1 MVPTSA
7 RGFSLFCTWSSW
19 VREGYMYTLDR
30 WFSNKF
36 DPQGEVS
43 QNWFWSLSR
52 VLKKRKSNNQFQ
64 ETTLISWFFHW
75 DHQFLENSQEPRTK
89 GYLNLRTLKNQNW
102 RFWDPEDFQKKQN
115 PEVLTKI
122 KEPPCTGSN
131 FHHFSWFCCKAPQP
145 GSNFHLFWWSCWLCL
160 SGKDYR
166 WIHLVLHF
174 QEHFLLELVGRNS
187 WVLLILFLYAPK

>member
-1 MVPTSA
+1 
-7 RGFSLFCTWSSW
+7 
-19 VREGYMYTLDR
+19 MYTLDR

-43 QNWFWSLSR
+43 QNWFRSLSR

-102 RFWDPEDFQKKQN
+102 RF
-115 PEVLTKI
+115 
-122 KEPPCTGSN
+122 
-131 FHHFSWFCCKAPQP
+131 
-145 GSNFHLFWWSCWLCL
+145 
-160 SGKDYR
+160 
-166 WIHLVLHF
+166 
-174 QEHFLLELVGRNS
+174 
-187 WVLLILFLYAPK
+187 